1 MSVVLNMPKFRVK
14 QGSHY
19 KSVTQRSEYDRIC
32 HDSGLNVT
40 LVLNIPE
47 FWIWQGSE
55 YARVKQGYKYAT
67 DWPNMSYQDV
77 NMPEYVWIYNNGQ
90 GSEYASYNLCNT

>member
-1 MSVVLNMPKFRVK
+1 MSECAYLNRILNMSVVLNMPKFRVK

-47 FWIWQGSE
+47 F
-55 YARVKQGYKYAT
+55 
-67 DWPNMSYQDV
+67 
-77 NMPEYVWIYNNGQ
+77 
-90 GSEYASYNLCNT
+90 